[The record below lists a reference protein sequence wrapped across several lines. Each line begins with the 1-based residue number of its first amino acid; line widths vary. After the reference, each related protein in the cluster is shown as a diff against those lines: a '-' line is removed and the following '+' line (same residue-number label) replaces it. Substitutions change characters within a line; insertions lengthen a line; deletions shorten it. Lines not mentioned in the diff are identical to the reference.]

1 MIRKLV
7 VRFFVAA
14 VMVYAVLLVFWDL
27 DKLEGA
33 DFKYDIN
40 LFKFQSKNIQREPFG
55 PNLRI
60 FIFAQNFTLEGTAFK
75 YDNNISNLQP
85 KITQIR
91 NICLQAWK
99 IIVLHKILVNDI
111 FKCPGVKCDNSSSKF
126 KPANNPKAFYPKF
139 NVLLFLHENLFWKV
153 WGCWQ

>member
-1 MIRKLV
+1 MV
-7 VRFFVAA
+7 V
-14 VMVYAVLLVFWDL
+14 AVLLVFWDL

-33 DFKYDIN
+33 DFKYDIS
-40 LFKFQSKNIQREPFG
+40 LFKFQSKTTQRESFG

-91 NICLQAWK
+91 NIWLQA
-99 IIVLHKILVNDI
+99 
-111 FKCPGVKCDNSSSKF
+111 
-126 KPANNPKAFYPKF
+126 
-139 NVLLFLHENLFWKV
+139 
-153 WGCWQ
+153 